1 MSVSIGQSASIGN
14 LPPVATLAAFPAM
27 LERDRKREGLRV
39 CRAAWLVCVS
49 VREYREIE
57 AGERSPTF
65 ETWDRICKL
74 YGWPQTF
81 VGLRTLHHHRARC
94 AGVAPP
100 EQSHGHQRQHQRP
113 HDEQQDVREV
123 SVQS

>member
-1 MSVSIGQSASIGN
+1 MPSLAS
-14 LPPVATLAAFPAM
+14 FPSM
-27 LERDRKREGLRV
+27 MRRDRKREGLRV
-39 CRAAWLVCVS
+39 CRGAWLIGVT

-81 VGLRTLHHHRARC
+81 VNG
-94 AGVAPP
+94 
-100 EQSHGHQRQHQRP
+100 E
-113 HDEQQDVREV
+113 
-123 SVQS
+123 